1 MEQRSNGFIR
11 SIMTTTVTIVGAGL
25 GGLTLARVLYVH
37 GIPAAIY
44 EAEPSAET
52 RTQGGQL
59 DIHEHN
65 GQLALKAAG
74 LTDAFRAIIHEGAE
88 AMRML
93 DPHGTVLLEER
104 DDGTGRRPE
113 VLRGDLRR
121 ILIESLPGE
130 TIQWG
135 RKLAGVSALGDGR
148 YELTFADGSTV
159 TTSLLVGA
167 DGAWSKVRPLLSDA
181 KPEYVGTMFVET
193 YLHDADERHP
203 ATAEAVGDGAM
214 YALTPGKGIVAH
226 REAGNILHTYVELNR
241 PAEWI
246 AGIDFTDAA
255 AATARVAAE
264 FDGWAPELTALITG
278 GDTAPVPRTI
288 YALPDGHRWD
298 RVPGVTLLGDAAH
311 LMPPAGEGANLAM
324 LDGAELGKAIAA
336 HAGDIEAALSAYEEA
351 LFPRSES
358 EYADAHE
365 ILEFCLG
372 DRAPFGLI
380 EFFTGAPARSAMPAA
395 ALCQPAEHPQHEQVD
410 QTDEHESR
418 ALKQQLRLCAGFW
431 HGTGKLIILPG
442 RKDMHC
448 PAMQS
453 RLIAPAR

>member
-1 MEQRSNGFIR
+1 
-11 SIMTTTVTIVGAGL
+11 MTTPVTIVGAGL

-37 GIPAAIY
+37 GIPATIY
-44 EAEPSAET
+44 EAEPSAQG

-65 GQLALKAAG
+65 GQLALEAAG
-74 LTDAFRAIIHEGAE
+74 LTDAFRAIIHEGAQ
-88 AMRML
+88 ATRML
-93 DPHGTVLLEER
+93 DPQGALLLEEP
-104 DDGTGRRPE
+104 DDGTGGRPE

-121 ILIESLPGE
+121 VLIQSLPAE

-135 RKLAGVSALGDGR
+135 KKLAGLSALGDGR

-181 KPEYVGTMFVET
+181 EPEYAGTTFIET
-193 YLHDADERHP
+193 YLHDAEERHP

-226 REAGNILHTYVELNR
+226 CEAGNILHTYVELTC

-246 AGIDFTDAA
+246 AGLDFTDAA

-264 FDGWAPELTALITG
+264 FDGWAPELTALITDG
-278 GDTAPVPRTI
+278 ETAPVPRMI
-288 YALPDGHRWD
+288 YTLPDGHRWD

-324 LDGAELGKAIAA
+324 LDGAELGQAIAA
-336 HAGDIEAALSAYEEA
+336 HPGDIEAALTAYEEV

-358 EYADAHE
+358 EYADAYE
-365 ILEFCLG
+365 IQELCLG

-380 EFFTGAPARSAMPAA
+380 EFLTGAPAG
-395 ALCQPAEHPQHEQVD
+395 
-410 QTDEHESR
+410 EHEG
-418 ALKQQLRLCAGFW
+418 AV
-431 HGTGKLIILPG
+431 
-442 RKDMHC
+442 
-448 PAMQS
+448 QS
-453 RLIAPAR
+453 